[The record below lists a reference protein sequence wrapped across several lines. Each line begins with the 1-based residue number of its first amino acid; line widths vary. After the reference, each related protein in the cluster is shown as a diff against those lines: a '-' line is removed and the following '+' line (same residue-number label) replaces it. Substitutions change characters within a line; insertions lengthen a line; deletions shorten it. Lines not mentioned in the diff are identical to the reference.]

1 LTARER
7 LRKVDRPSLSFAGR
21 RSRRPRPNGPHYK
34 GLFDLQITTA
44 AKLRA
49 TIERLEAVAADRDGP
64 EADAYREKAAE
75 LRLELAVA
83 EAAEGRS
90 TPGNQNLPLTDIA
103 KLTPAERAALEIE
116 LQQTFEV
123 LEAEKRAIH
132 EWESGLV
139 REKSRMLRRRAE
151 KAKQDPAR

>member
-1 LTARER
+1 MSSGLRCLAKPLLGSGTTER
-7 LRKVDRPSLSFAGR
+7 AA
-21 RSRRPRPNGPHYK
+21 SRRAIRVAKMN
-34 GLFDLQITTA
+34 A

-83 EAAEGRS
+83 EAAEGKTADAQQS
-90 TPGNQNLPLTDIA
+90 MPLADIA

-116 LQQTFEV
+116 LQQTFEI

-132 EWESGLV
+132 EWESELA
-139 REKSRMLRRRAE
+139 REKKRTLRRCAA
-151 KAKQDPAR
+151 KAK